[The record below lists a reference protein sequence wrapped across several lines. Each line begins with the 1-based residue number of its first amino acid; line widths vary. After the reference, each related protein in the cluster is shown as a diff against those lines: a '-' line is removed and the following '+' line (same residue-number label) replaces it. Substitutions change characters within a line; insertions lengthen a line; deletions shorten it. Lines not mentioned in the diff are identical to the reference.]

1 MPRRRTSRMC
11 RPAISVTPMGSRT
24 MCHMSICPKFR
35 TFQKAP
41 APVALMPSLAW
52 VEIHCESKFCCER

>member
-1 MPRRRTSRMC
+1 
-11 RPAISVTPMGSRT
+11 
-24 MCHMSICPKFR
+24 MCHMSIWPKFS
-35 TFQKAP
+35 TFQNAP